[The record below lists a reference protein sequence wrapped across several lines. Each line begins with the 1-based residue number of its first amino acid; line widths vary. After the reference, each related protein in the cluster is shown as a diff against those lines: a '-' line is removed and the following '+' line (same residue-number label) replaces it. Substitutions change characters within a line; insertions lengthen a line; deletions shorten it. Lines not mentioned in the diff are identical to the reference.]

1 MTAAGTKSGDSGGVI
16 SPRRRPAAAATNN
29 YDVILVSTLY
39 CPNYPLVSRREN
51 SSQKLDWTCTVQ
63 VKRWCNKCQ
72 EKYVLI
78 STLYFVLSIEGLTL
92 AYPSEDNFSSI
103 N

>member
-1 MTAAGTKSGDSGGVI
+1 MEIVEVLLAPGGGPLLLLGGD
-16 SPRRRPAAAATNN
+16 TNN

-51 SSQKLDWTCTVQ
+51 SSQKLDWTSTVQ

>member
-1 MTAAGTKSGDSGGVI
+1 MEIVEVLLAPGGGPLLLLGGD
-16 SPRRRPAAAATNN
+16 TNN

>member
-1 MTAAGTKSGDSGGVI
+1 MEIVEVLLAPGGGPLLLLLLGGD
-16 SPRRRPAAAATNN
+16 TNN

>member
-1 MTAAGTKSGDSGGVI
+1 MEIVEVLLAPGGGPLLLLGGD
-16 SPRRRPAAAATNN
+16 TNN

-51 SSQKLDWTCTVQ
+51 RRQKLDWTCTVQ